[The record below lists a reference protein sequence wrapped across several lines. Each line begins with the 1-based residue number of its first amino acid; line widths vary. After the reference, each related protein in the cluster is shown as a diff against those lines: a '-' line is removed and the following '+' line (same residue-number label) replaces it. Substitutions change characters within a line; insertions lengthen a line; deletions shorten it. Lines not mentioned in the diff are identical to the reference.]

1 MENISAQQKGMH
13 MRKILIVSAVLALST
28 PAFAGKADDI
38 AGAAKAGCGKEVTKA
53 QALKLIKKV
62 FLTCKSGSQVDIGG
76 CQIKCMKENTGAV
89 VGGN

>member
-1 MENISAQQKGMH
+1 MNKVMLVAF
-13 MRKILIVSAVLALST
+13 VVALSS

-38 AGAAKAGCGKEVTKA
+38 AAAAKNNCGKSVNKS

-76 CQIKCMKENTGAV
+76 CQIKCLKENTGAV